1 MIGVESVGFG
11 YEGRR
16 LFDGVSFRVDAGEA
30 LAILGP
36 NGAGKTT
43 LLRILAGILRPAT
56 GIVRVDGRDVHGMT
70 PVDRALRVAYVPQGV
85 DPTVP
90 FTVFETVLMGRY
102 AHLRGRW
109 EREADREAARRAIA
123 TMGLDR
129 VVDRPMARLSGGE
142 RQRTMI
148 AAALA
153 QEAPVLLMDEPTTS
167 LDLRARWE
175 TLGLLERLRVEEART
190 LVVVTHDIDLAA
202 RSCGRVLL
210 LGAPGGG
217 GARSAEQPPGAI
229 EGPASEVLVPGR
241 LGAAYGVCI
250 RAVDVPGEPVPLFVA
265 RRSECAGDDR
275 RSDSVGAEGSPWRR

>member
-1 MIGVESVGFG
+1 MIGVESAGFG

-70 PVDRALRVAYVPQGV
+70 PVERALRVAYVPQGV

-109 EREADREAARRAIA
+109 EREADRDAARRAIA
-123 TMGLDR
+123 AMGLDR

-153 QEAPVLLMDEPTTS
+153 QEAPVLLMDEPTTA

-210 LGAPGGG
+210 LGAP
-217 GARSAEQPPGAI
+217 PGAI
-229 EGPASEVLVPGR
+229 EGPASEVLVPER
-241 LGAAYGVCI
+241 LGAAYGVGI
-250 RAVDVPGEPVPLFVA
+250 RAVEVPGEPVPLFVA
-265 RRSECAGDDR
+265 RRADCAGDDR